1 VIKQERDGPNTGL
14 QLVDTAVKYTNKM
27 QIEKRHLE
35 AENADLKQQLARI
48 KQSIH
53 EGETE
58 RERFFEGAAWS
69 SKQCVQACDSG
80 LAKFELL
87 KQQYEGRIKECGS
100 DHFMR
105 LRAADWLLDSSQRLV
120 KEVRDDN

>member
-1 VIKQERDGPNTGL
+1 MIKQERDGPNTGL
-14 QLVDTAVKYTNKM
+14 QLVDTAVKYTNRM

-48 KQSIH
+48 KQSIN

-69 SKQCVQACDSG
+69 SKQCV
-80 LAKFELL
+80 
-87 KQQYEGRIKECGS
+87 
-100 DHFMR
+100 
-105 LRAADWLLDSSQRLV
+105 
-120 KEVRDDN
+120 